1 MLKHAGLIGICLSL
15 FCCGLK
21 PPTIPP
27 VQPQPAPQSHYL
39 SPQKGLDGVIV
50 FVHGVFGNAD
60 KTWHNDESGADWPT
74 LVAKDVDFLSDEVY
88 VVSYYTPHFRHAAN
102 IEETAQEVLQHLYD
116 DGVLQHKRIY
126 FVTHSMGGL
135 IVKRIL
141 NMLDKPSRIADLR
154 RIRAV
159 LLISTPSQGAK
170 VADIGSWISLNPQ
183 LKDMKPID
191 FNTFLLSL
199 ENDYLYMLRE
209 RNRSHEDYPQ
219 VFCAYETLP
228 THKIRIVSRVYVSTS
243 CDNVPFPMNY
253 DHAGIVKP
261 PDVNTDPYPWAK
273 ARLREADSLRA
284 P

>member
-1 MLKHAGLIGICLSL
+1 MFKHAGLIGICLSL
-15 FCCGLK
+15 FCCGSK

-27 VQPQPAPQSHYL
+27 IQPQPVSQSHYL
-39 SPQKGLDGVIV
+39 SPQRGLDGVIV
-50 FVHGVFGNAD
+50 FVHGIFGDADATWRNAD
-60 KTWHNDESGADWPT
+60 SGADWPT

-88 VVSYYTPHFRHAAN
+88 VVSYYTPHFSHAAN
-102 IEETAQEVLQHLYD
+102 IEETAQNVLQGLYD

-141 NMLDKPSRIADLR
+141 NMLDRPSRIADLR

-159 LLISTPSQGAK
+159 LLISTPSQGATI
-170 VADIGSWISLNPQ
+170 AEIGSWISLNPQ
-183 LKDMKPID
+183 LKDMKRAD
-191 FNTFLLSL
+191 FNTFLQSL

-209 RNRSHEDYPQ
+209 RNRAHEDYPQ

-228 THKIRIVSRVYVSTS
+228 THAIYVVRRVYVSTS
-243 CDNVPFPMNY
+243 CDNVPLAMNY
-253 DHAGIVKP
+253 NHAEIVKP
-261 PDVNTDPYPWAK
+261 RDAKTEPYPWAK
-273 ARLREADSLRA
+273 ARIREADDLRV